1 MIRVTK
7 VVLDV
12 LKPHQPN
19 SLEFAKAMAEAI
31 NDCSVYLDVLE
42 MDENTETLKLEVC
55 AHDIDIEIIQSAITK
70 LGASLHSIDE
80 VKVKNENDEG

>member
-19 SLEFAKAMAEAI
+19 SLEFAKALAETM
-31 NDCSVYLDVLE
+31 NDCTVYLDVLE

-55 AHDIDIEIIQSAITK
+55 AHDIDIEVVQSAITK

-80 VKVKNENDEG
+80 VIVKNENDEG